1 MLVLQ
6 TNSPPLS
13 SSSPLMMATSSKGGN
28 KYLVPVFLSSDLKFV
43 STPGL
48 GGVQQQQH
56 QDYCPEMLSLV
67 TEFGFL
73 E

>member
-1 MLVLQ
+1 
-6 TNSPPLS
+6 
-13 SSSPLMMATSSKGGN
+13 MATSSKGGN
-28 KYLVPVFLSSDLKFV
+28 KYLVPVFLLSSDLKFQHQDLV
-43 STPGL
+43 EFNKQ
-48 GGVQQQQH
+48 QQQQH